1 MEKKNERQK
10 SKSAAKTENSAE
22 RVSSAESQN
31 NKTSENPLIT
41 GRLLITGDTHGDH
54 GAMAYIAKLL
64 REGDC
69 LFVAGDFG
77 YIFLNDTSE
86 KSYLRDVNHF
96 LVKHNCYLVFVDGN
110 HENHPALNSYP
121 VTTWNGARCH
131 KIWHRIIHVCRGE
144 ILKIYKSEEQTE
156 PIRIWCFGGAFSID
170 RQYRKLNEGY
180 WEEELPT
187 DEDYVNSSKNLEAE
201 GYQIDCGIT
210 HTCPLYRVRT
220 LGCYH
225 AAREEEPLQNYFQW
239 VCDKLN
245 QTNEASADGS
255 DDKKGRG
262 KRFKRWYFGHWHT
275 DWNKNWLELMH
286 LEEFPQKCRAIYL
299 DVEDMETGEVID

>member
-10 SKSAAKTENSAE
+10 SESAAKTENSAE
-22 RVSSAESQN
+22 RVSSTESKN
-31 NKTSENPLIT
+31 NKTSENSLIT
-41 GRLLITGDTHGDH
+41 GRLLITGDTHGDQ
-54 GAMAYIAKLL
+54 GAMTYLARQL

-86 KSYLRDVNHF
+86 KSYLRDVNRF
-96 LVKHNCYLVFVDGN
+96 LAKLNCYLVFVDGN
-110 HENHPALNSYP
+110 HENHPALNAYP
-121 VTTWNGARCH
+121 VTCWNGARCH
-131 KIWHRIIHVCRGE
+131 KICSHIIHVCRGE
-144 ILKIYKSEEQTE
+144 ILKIFRSEEQSE
-156 PIRIWCFGGAFSID
+156 PIKIWCFGGAFSID
-170 RQYRKLNEGY
+170 RQYRKLNESY

-187 DEDYVNSSKNLEAE
+187 DADYANSNKNLEAE
-201 GYQIDCGIT
+201 GYQIDYAIT

-225 AAREEEPLQNYFQW
+225 AAREEGPLQNYFQW

-245 QTNEASADGS
+245 ETNEMSADGS
-255 DDKKGRG
+255 DEKKG
-262 KRFKRWYFGHWHT
+262 RFKRWYFGHWHT

-286 LEEFPQKCRAIYL
+286 LEELPQKCRAIYL
-299 DVEDMETGEVID
+299 DVEDMETGKRIF

>member
-1 MEKKNERQK
+1 MEKNTEKQEIGGSSERENCVEIK
-10 SKSAAKTENSAE
+10 GDKTN
-22 RVSSAESQN
+22 
-31 NKTSENPLIT
+31 ENPLIT
-41 GRLLITGDTHGDH
+41 GRLLITGDTHGDQ
-54 GAMAYIAKLL
+54 GAMTYLARLL

-110 HENHPALNSYP
+110 HENHPALSAYP
-121 VTTWNGARCH
+121 VTCWNGARCH
-131 KIWHRIIHVCRGE
+131 KIGSLCSRIIHVCRGE

-156 PIRIWCFGGAFSID
+156 PIKIWCFGGAFSID
-170 RQYRKLNEGY
+170 RQYRKLNESY

-201 GYQIDCGIT
+201 GYQIDFGIT

-245 QTNEASADGS
+245 ETNEMSADGS
-255 DDKKGRG
+255 DEKKG
-262 KRFKRWYFGHWHT
+262 RFKRWYFGHWHT
-275 DWNKNWLELMH
+275 DWNQNWLEVMH
-286 LEEFPQKCRAIYL
+286 LEELPQKCRAIYL
-299 DVEDMETGEVID
+299 DLEDMETGEVID